1 MIDVSDDHL
10 CTIPFLLGCRSLD
23 CVVDLFSLSLSLFSF
38 RFLLTSIGALFVERL
53 ANFPEPRIEGEGV
66 FLDSSQRSAA
76 GFAGRAAR
84 LFKEREEEEADVM
97 SL

>member
-1 MIDVSDDHL
+1 M
-10 CTIPFLLGCRSLD
+10 
-23 CVVDLFSLSLSLFSF
+23 LSLSSDSQ
-38 RFLLTSIGALFVERL
+38 T
-53 ANFPEPRIEGEGV
+53 FPSLVSRRKGLR
-66 FLDSSQRSAA
+66 LDSSQRSAA